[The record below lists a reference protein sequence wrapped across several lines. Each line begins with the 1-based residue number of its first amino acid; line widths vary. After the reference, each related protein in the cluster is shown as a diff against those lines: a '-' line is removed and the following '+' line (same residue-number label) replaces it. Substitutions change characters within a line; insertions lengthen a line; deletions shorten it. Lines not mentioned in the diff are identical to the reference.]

1 MDPSPS
7 QAEPSAAP
15 LSADLETLTS
25 VYSEAAAYLAKLT
38 AQLEELETTQTT
50 LLHSYHAT
58 STALADMRGYNAVA
72 PTMELL
78 PIYTAKVA
86 RLKQLMVQQRQTVDR
101 MKVRAEEVRKVKA
114 SNHER
119 LKKRWEEERERD
131 KGLTARMVGT
141 VGARVAVGSTASTK
155 ETEKLVVAPVGRV
168 LVEREGTGGSVIEP
182 SSSSSSLMPAS
193 RIERQVGGYQELHR
207 GSETPID
214 IPRPSTPPTMTVVT
228 KTVVKRKKKARQAE
242 IE

>member
-1 MDPSPS
+1 MEPSPA
-7 QAEPSAAP
+7 QAGVPAAP

-58 STALADMRGYNAVA
+58 STALADIRGYNAVA
-72 PTMELL
+72 PVMELL
-78 PIYTAKVA
+78 PVYTAKVA

-101 MKVRAEEVRKVKA
+101 MKIRAEDIKKVKA

-119 LKKRWEEERERD
+119 LKKRWEEEKERD
-131 KGLTARMVGT
+131 KGLAAKMVGA
-141 VGARVAVGSTASTK
+141 VGVKTNVGGGASAKEGGGMATEVHNVVVDRDRSRVAETST
-155 ETEKLVVAPVGRV
+155 
-168 LVEREGTGGSVIEP
+168 
-182 SSSSSSLMPAS
+182 SSLMSAS
-193 RIERQVGGYQELHR
+193 RVERQAGYQEAAQ
-207 GSETPID
+207 GPDTAVDAPE
-214 IPRPSTPPTMTVVT
+214 PSIPPTTAVVVT